1 MRRAVLLLAL
11 AGCDSSFFDHA
22 TSDVLPRGTCPDY
35 VVDVRELDAVP
46 RPDCLP
52 EVEIEARADGCWVD
66 VRLACVE
73 VGPAVTI
80 RARVTDGVVHPRD
93 EVCSVRGEWLRCKA
107 FEVRIVEP
115 EPLPYAQTGAS
126 GWVEHD
132 TYFQSTT
139 QELTVYA
146 AITRRGYY
154 QELLALDDGL
164 ITFRNETPNIIPV
177 CPGEAPTQIEDP
189 EDPSRSFSS
198 EDCLFSGSVLDGSSF
213 VASYGQMQTTFGIFE
228 RRDGEFGFDV
238 VSSVELDPA
247 ADCGRDVPTATS
259 GFTLDRIVRSVRAY
273 PELGEV
279 VAVMQEIGR
288 PIAVGDKVDWGSY
301 IVLLELAEDP
311 DALSIADCRFF
322 PPRGESVPR
331 FADAAL
337 DERSVYV
344 LDDATN
350 EVARGVR
357 DLDQAFEGVSLDING
372 GLYRY
377 LPEISVE
384 QERAFVIDIR
394 GTVATVLL
402 SDPVAVRGAT
412 PFGVAH
418 GFQPSTMVR
427 VGDLY
432 AVGLYAPVEG
442 METGAVGEAWIG
454 WFDPEREAFLPGATP
469 LSIPQAPGVPTGL
482 IGRLVVKG
490 DRLYALLSWTGAV
503 VELAPTP

>member
-11 AGCDSSFFDHA
+11 AGCDSPFFDHA
-22 TSDVLPRGTCPDY
+22 TSDALPRGTCPDY

-46 RPDCLP
+46 RPECLP

-73 VGPAVTI
+73 VGPDVTI
-80 RARVTDGVVHPRD
+80 RARVKDGVVQPRD
-93 EVCSVRGEWLRCKA
+93 EACSVRGDWLRCEA

-115 EPLPYAQTGAS
+115 EVLPYAQAGAF

-132 TYFQSTT
+132 TDFQSTT
-139 QELTVYA
+139 QEPLVYP

-164 ITFRNETPNIIPV
+164 ITFRNVTPNVIPV
-177 CPGEAPTQIEDP
+177 CPGAAPTLIEDP
-189 EDPSRSFSS
+189 EDPSRSFPA

-213 VASYGQMQTTFGIFE
+213 VASYGEAETTFGIFE
-228 RRDGEFGFDV
+228 RRAGEFGFDV

-247 ADCGRDVPTATS
+247 GDCGRDVPTATS
-259 GFTLDRIVRSVRAY
+259 GFTLDRIVRSLRAY
-273 PELGEV
+273 PELELA
-279 VAVMQEIGR
+279 VAVMHEIGR
-288 PIAVGDKVDWGSY
+288 PVAAGDKVDWGSY
-301 IVLLELAEDP
+301 VVLLGIGRDLDSV
-311 DALSIADCRFF
+311 SIVQCRFF

-337 DERSVYV
+337 DARSVYV

-350 EVARGVR
+350 EVARGAH
-357 DLDQAFEGVSLDING
+357 DLGQAFEGVSLDING

-377 LPEISVE
+377 LPEIAVE
-384 QERAFVIDIR
+384 RERAFVIDIR

-402 SDPVAVRGAT
+402 SDPIAVRGAT
-412 PFGVAH
+412 PFGAAH

-432 AVGLYAPVEG
+432 AVGLYAPVDG
-442 METGAVGEAWIG
+442 MEVGAVGEAWIG
-454 WFDPEREAFLPGATP
+454 WFDPEREFFLPGATP
-469 LSIPQAPGVPTGL
+469 LSIPQAPGVPTGM
-482 IGRLVVKG
+482 IGRLVVRG

-503 VELAPTP
+503 VELARTP